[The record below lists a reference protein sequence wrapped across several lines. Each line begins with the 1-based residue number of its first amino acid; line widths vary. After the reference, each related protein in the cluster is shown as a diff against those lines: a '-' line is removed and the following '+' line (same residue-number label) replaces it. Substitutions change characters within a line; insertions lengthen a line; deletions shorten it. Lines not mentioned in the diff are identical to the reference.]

1 MSLTSVA
8 VTWTVKNDA
17 KFDVWATVQYATS
30 LEAPVSTTTSSPI
43 YLPAAQTVERGL
55 PLTNINLKKPVLV
68 TTYSNAACTPESKL
82 QCMSVNLPENPSKWT
97 MNLQNPV
104 QHSAWAT
111 KQSFMFL
118 FLTMVLTILLSLAI
132 MAGWHTWQDLRNVL
146 YMRPK
151 DGAGKMGV

>member
-1 MSLTSVA
+1 
-8 VTWTVKNDA
+8 
-17 KFDVWATVQYATS
+17 
-30 LEAPVSTTTSSPI
+30 
-43 YLPAAQTVERGL
+43 
-55 PLTNINLKKPVLV
+55 
-68 TTYSNAACTPESKL
+68 
-82 QCMSVNLPENPSKWT
+82 MSVNLPENPSKWT